1 MKTSFQIHVDITTGD
16 QSLYAYDTNSIVKR
30 NKKYARAN
38 LQVGNIMF
46 SAKSMINLEDEWEFH
61 VNFLAVDADK
71 GMPIVTL
78 VDDATS
84 WNTGIF
90 IMKFI
95 LTNFLMC

>member
-1 MKTSFQIHVDITTGD
+1 MKNSFQIPIDFTTGD
-16 QSLYAYDTNSIVKR
+16 LSLYAYDTNTIVER
-30 NKKYARAN
+30 NMKHARAS

-46 SAKSMINLEDEWEFH
+46 SAKSMINLEDEWGFH

-84 WNTGIF
+84 WHTGIF
-90 IMKFI
+90 IIK
-95 LTNFLMC
+95 LFLYI